1 MAVPRLW
8 LRCPLSLKLTQCH
21 CIMNCISKP
30 QGRRRG
36 LASFSFHISKKCLSF
51 FNIMAYCCN
60 MEAFLAGI
68 SFLQGKKVTLSHI
81 FEWLSF
87 IDTPK
92 VYDQALILEGKVSHR
107 YGLHFFMVRNAVHL
121 KPSAFSVIQL
131 FASNRLKLFT
141 SIIHLFLTSWSI
153 CFFMECL
160 HHVCCRTSQRT
171 VMVSQL
177 SP

>member
-1 MAVPRLW
+1 
-8 LRCPLSLKLTQCH
+8 
-21 CIMNCISKP
+21 MNCISKP

-36 LASFSFHISKKCLSF
+36 LASFSFHISKNIVF
-51 FNIMAYCCN
+51 FFDFMAYCSN
-60 MEAFLAGI
+60 MEAFLTGI
-68 SFLQGKKVTLSHI
+68 SFLQMKKVELSHI
-81 FEWLSF
+81 FGRLSF

-107 YGLHFFMVRNAVHL
+107 YGLHFFTMRNAVHL

-153 CFFMECL
+153 FFLLECL
-160 HHVCCRTSQRT
+160 HHVCSRTSQRT

>member
-1 MAVPRLW
+1 MSTFTKADTMSRYDELH
-8 LRCPLSLKLTQCH
+8 LKATGTEEGTGKFQ
-21 CIMNCISKP
+21 
-30 QGRRRG
+30 
-36 LASFSFHISKKCLSF
+36 FHISKKCLSF
-51 FNIMAYCCN
+51 FNIMAYCYN
-60 MEAFLAGI
+60 MEAFLTGI